1 MFTGR
6 GIHCFA
12 TIAMLT
18 MALSGCFGGGSNTM
32 TDDGM
37 ADDGMADDGM
47 ADDGMTDDGMTD
59 DGMTDAGLEIPM
71 GLFASP
77 LEAQYADD
85 ATDTLESMA
94 GTAFAPLSVF
104 SLRDYNEEDI
114 SIPQSD
120 DTYIESVTRDA
131 TDGISVTFV
140 INGEMTTVTFTAEAY
155 EEQLV
160 GDRNY
165 TTEPWVFSFDNPLQ
179 RQYFDT
185 YGWGS
190 WTDTEEQT
198 GHFVYGVRTR
208 PENLMSLGSASYQG
222 YIIGDLWNDDGE
234 VSYATHRSL
243 IWGELALEADFDDG
257 SIDGQVNALWTR
269 SSRETGKEWYEF
281 PDTNSVA
288 ITDGVID
295 EGRFTAD
302 WMGQDSNPD
311 SLASDSV
318 RGFEG
323 DMLGEFYGP
332 NGEEVAGVL
341 NGRRDATDT
350 TPEQF
355 IHGIFGAERQ

>member
-1 MFTGR
+1 MITSR

-12 TIAMLT
+12 IMAMLT
-18 MALSGCFGGGSNTM
+18 MALSGCFGGSSTTM
-32 TDDGM
+32 P
-37 ADDGMADDGM
+37 
-47 ADDGMTDDGMTD
+47 DDGMTDDGMTD
-59 DGMTDAGLEIPM
+59 DGMTDDGMTDVGLEIPT
-71 GLFASP
+71 GIFASS

-104 SLRDYNEEDI
+104 SLHDYDEGSI
-114 SIPQSD
+114 SIPEGD
-120 DTYIESVTRDA
+120 DTYIESVTQDA
-131 TDGISVTFV
+131 AGELSVTFV
-140 INGEMTTVTFTAEAY
+140 INGEMTTVTFTAEGF

-160 GDRNY
+160 GDRTY
-165 TTEPWVFSFDNPLQ
+165 ATEPWFFSPTNPLQ
-179 RQYFDT
+179 KQYFDT
-185 YGWGS
+185 YAWWS

-222 YIIGDLWNDDGE
+222 YIVGDLWNDDGA
-234 VSYATHRSL
+234 VRYVTHRSM

-257 SIDGQVNALWTR
+257 SIDGQVNTLWTR
-269 SSRETGKEWYEF
+269 SSRETGEEWYEL
-281 PDTNSVA
+281 PDTTSVA

-311 SLASDSV
+311 SPASDSV